1 MCILAMLHNEV
12 YTGEQILND
21 SVFTIQCG
29 EIKKKELYLV
39 SFKKLPQCFINHTL
53 KQFAEDKGFS
63 LEPDVTA
70 KNPYGDDV
78 FLYEL

>member
-29 EIKKKELYLV
+29 EI
-39 SFKKLPQCFINHTL
+39 
-53 KQFAEDKGFS
+53 
-63 LEPDVTA
+63 
-70 KNPYGDDV
+70 
-78 FLYEL
+78 

>member
-12 YTGEQILND
+12 YTAEQILND

-39 SFKKLPQCFINHTL
+39 SFKKLSHCFINHTL
-53 KQFAEDKGFS
+53 KQFAEDKGFA
-63 LEPDVTA
+63 LESDVTA